1 MSDPRRQ
8 RAAQLREKV
17 LEELAGEPHEFGAL
31 HRQVKRSILAPVTQ
45 SQLESALA
53 SLRKAGRIVYR
64 RPCWE
69 RVP

>member
-1 MSDPRRQ
+1 MSDPRRH

-17 LEELAGEPHEFGAL
+17 LEELAGDSHGFGAL
-31 HRQVKRSILAPVTQ
+31 RRQVQRRVLAPVTQ

-64 RPCWE
+64 RPYWE
-69 RVP
+69 RVS